1 MATIDCARRHSE
13 QQPRASRPPSYDQLP
28 CTFSKRA
35 ALTVTFESEPNEIRM
50 APLILIRNSARI
62 RRVEHCRGGEKPLRY
77 LPRIDTL

>member
-1 MATIDCARRHSE
+1 MATIDCARGHSE
-13 QQPRASRPPSYDQLP
+13 QRPRASRPPSYNQLP

-50 APLILIRNSARI
+50 APQKFISNNARI

-77 LPRIDTL
+77 LPRIDTI